1 MDYSHYD
8 CLLVVVVSQ
17 GKNGKSITF
26 DTHDAEEVWT
36 RFTPDSCSQLI
47 GKPQLSFVQVCL
59 GFKNLNGQHDKA
71 ILGTRQQVTGQK
83 LLYSIPT
90 SPSLAHTSKYE
101 ISFETETSTLTY
113 NAKMD
118 LTDANAT
125 GQHIPTAVHPK
136 NKGPSRKISNPVDR
150 DSRVY
155 NMQHRCRGKA
165 YIFNHDLFDASLKLS
180 PRVGSKTDVSNLKRA
195 LSQLDFEVLCFHNC
209 DITSVRRN
217 IKQLAELDHTD
228 NDCVMVIVLSHG
240 THGMIYALDSY
251 YHSDELWLP
260 FTSDKCPSLAGKPKL
275 FFIQACQGNKKDA
288 GLTVQ
293 SDSSQ
298 MDSIAP
304 QEYSI
309 PTMADFM
316 IAYSTIPGYV
326 SWRNTTNG
334 SWFIEALC
342 EILITYGRQEDLL
355 SMMTMV
361 LLKVATLGRDYSQI
375 PCVVSQ
381 LIRRVY
387 FPPKQ

>member
-1 MDYSHYD
+1 
-8 CLLVVVVSQ
+8 
-17 GKNGKSITF
+17 
-26 DTHDAEEVWT
+26 
-36 RFTPDSCSQLI
+36 
-47 GKPQLSFVQVCL
+47 
-59 GFKNLNGQHDKA
+59 
-71 ILGTRQQVTGQK
+71 
-83 LLYSIPT
+83 
-90 SPSLAHTSKYE
+90 
-101 ISFETETSTLTY
+101 
-113 NAKMD
+113 MD
-118 LTDANAT
+118 LTDAKAT
-125 GQHIPTAVHPK
+125 GQQIPTAVHPK

-180 PRVGSKTDVSNLKRA
+180 PRVGSKTDVSNLERA

-298 MDSIAP
+298 MDSVAP